1 MRVCCLCPETQR
13 FALKGY
19 SRFACKVSVAGVC
32 VSQLQSDHAC
42 PHKTVIELNAVMDL
56 DAAGQGAPGVQ
67 NGTRGNFWM
76 RMLREACLAPS
87 LINGGAGCATQSL
100 RDIDYRLRMRGM
112 GSIWQAGYGPEGL
125 ASYDPSTIRA
135 MTPGE
140 ALKHLMQ
147 GRDVSETARHHKGN
161 HMVRHGNKEQGV
173 YDRNRSYAMPTIQE
187 RLVDVADQRKALYDR
202 VKIARRDVPLLRWRW
217 ALECI
222 TSGRYW
228 DGPRSRCSWLFLRRA
243 FEAIRLNQ
251 SFAAADQRLQYK
263 DSVVFESVVY
273 NNRATLKQALM
284 NAMPT
289 GTRVIRVRALQNYD
303 PPTAEELPFKKD
315 DVITLVATTRAG
327 WRALGFSCK
336 QGTNI
341 APPTYFIKDHGD
353 GDYLLLG
360 CIASA
365 VQDPPVGLKWEEI
378 KAEEGKDAAAKPKNS
393 HEIKNLR
400 LAKALLT
407 KREFTRSEFELFG
420 LFDLTLS
427 CYVQVGAPGEGLK
440 YLKPVDPY
448 GLDAEE
454 EFIRSKVQGTIGI
467 VHSKMVKIMGPYRA
481 HPVMIPSGRVA
492 NLREEQV

>member
-1 MRVCCLCPETQR
+1 VSGNATL
-13 FALKGY
+13 ALKC
-19 SRFACKVSVAGVC
+19 SRRFACKVSVAGVC

-56 DAAGQGAPGVQ
+56 DAAVHGAAGVQ
-67 NGTRGNFWM
+67 NGTRANFWM
-76 RMLREACLAPS
+76 RMLREACVAPS

-100 RDIDYRLRMRGM
+100 RDIDYRLRVRGM
-112 GSIWQAGYGPEGL
+112 GSIWNVGEGPDGL
-125 ASYDPSTIRA
+125 ANYDPSAIRT

-161 HMVRHGNKEQGV
+161 HMVRHGNTEQGV

-228 DGPRSRCSWLFLRRA
+228 DGPRSKCSWLFLRRA

-263 DSVVFESVVY
+263 DSVKFESVVY
-273 NNRATLKQALM
+273 NNRATLKQALV
-284 NAMPT
+284 NATPT

-327 WRALGFSCK
+327 WRALGFSCNP
-336 QGTNI
+336 GTNI
-341 APPTYFIKDHGD
+341 APPTFFTKDHGD

-360 CIASA
+360 CISSA
-365 VQDPPVGLKWEEI
+365 VQDPPVGLKWEEM
-378 KAEEGKDAAAKPKNS
+378 KAEEGKDGAAKPKNR
-393 HEIKNLR
+393 HEIKNPR
-400 LAKALLT
+400 LAKALQT
-407 KREFTRSEFELFG
+407 KLEFTRAEFQSFG
-420 LFDLTLS
+420 LFELSPS
-427 CYVQVGAPGEGLK
+427 CYIQVGEAGEGVK
-440 YLKPVDPY
+440 YLKPVDPC

-454 EFIRSKVQGTIGI
+454 DVIRSKVQGNIGI